1 MEDISSKVAL
11 ALNHIRIRGLGMVGR
26 RVGEKGVR
34 NIKTYSKRKQKLVV
48 CLAKQML
55 LLVSVK
61 LCVLELRIC
70 LRKVSSVPFGYVLL
84 EFAGRLF
91 GAMLRQH
98 RTGGQGE
105 GKKAPLL
112 PHEETD
118 HCWLGKLILGR
129 MSGLRKRNGDINPQ
143 QKQCIICLRTLLTEI
158 LEIFQQTIEFFI
170 GRSLFFSLNVLNG
183 ALFALFE
190 FKGPYY

>member
-1 MEDISSKVAL
+1 
-11 ALNHIRIRGLGMVGR
+11 MVGR

-129 MSGLRKRNGDINPQ
+129 MSGLRKRNGGINPQ

-170 GRSLFFSLNVLNG
+170 GRSLFFFPQCLKWGFVCIVWVQG
-183 ALFALFE
+183 ALLLNEIAQVFLCAIRPLLLV
-190 FKGPYY
+190 GL